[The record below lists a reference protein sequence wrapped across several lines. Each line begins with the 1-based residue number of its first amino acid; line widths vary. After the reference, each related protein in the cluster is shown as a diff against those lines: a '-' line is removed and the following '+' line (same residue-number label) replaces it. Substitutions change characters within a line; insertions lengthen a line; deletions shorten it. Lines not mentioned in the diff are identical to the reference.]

1 MLIILEDEKCKSLF
15 ILLKEALQYIE
26 IAYERTPRKQVS
38 FTDNI
43 LWNTVSHF
51 PKIQC
56 LATNIILI
64 CKKKYWAA
72 SSTYWVVNNLL
83 AKCGMHMYIIC
94 LIFEH
99 SQWERMCLIL

>member
-43 LWNTVSHF
+43 L
-51 PKIQC
+51 
-56 LATNIILI
+56 
-64 CKKKYWAA
+64 
-72 SSTYWVVNNLL
+72 
-83 AKCGMHMYIIC
+83 
-94 LIFEH
+94 
-99 SQWERMCLIL
+99 